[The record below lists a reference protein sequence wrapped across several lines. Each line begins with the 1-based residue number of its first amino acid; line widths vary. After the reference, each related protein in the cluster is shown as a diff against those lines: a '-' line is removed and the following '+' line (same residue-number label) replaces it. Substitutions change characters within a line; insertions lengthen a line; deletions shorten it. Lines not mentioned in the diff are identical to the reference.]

1 MFPMFQL
8 MTRYWWVFGVQGVLA
23 ILYGLFLF
31 ISTGLSLYS
40 FALASGL
47 FVLLES
53 LLLLPLIFGR
63 HDEKIIMAAIESG
76 VGATIGVFI
85 LFGSALGSLLIPAV
99 TSVMVPIYI
108 GSWAI
113 LTGGL
118 GLIHATMLKSKMPG
132 LWVLV
137 LSSLLALLF
146 GVWLIFHRNEGALS
160 LQCLIAAFAILFG
173 VLHLGV
179 VLKAKIYAAK
189 S

>member
-1 MFPMFQL
+1 M
-8 MTRYWWVFGVQGVLA
+8 
-23 ILYGLFLF
+23 
-31 ISTGLSLYS
+31 STDLSLYA
-40 FALASGL
+40 FVIASGL

-63 HDEKIIMAAIESG
+63 HVERILMAAIESG
-76 VGATIGVFI
+76 VGVCMGVII
-85 LFGSALGSLLIPAV
+85 LFGSALGSLLIPDV

-113 LTGGL
+113 LTGVF
-118 GLIHATMLKSKMPG
+118 GLIHTAMLKSRMQG

-160 LQCLIAAFAILFG
+160 LQWLIAAFAILFG
-173 VLHLGV
+173 MLHLGV
-179 VLKAKIYAAK
+179 VIQAKIYAAK